1 MANTSYG
8 HYVLSVNDVKIT
20 HLAGSSQEDL
30 DAAQEM
36 TVTLVYRV
44 GKLYGDDVLK
54 AIMTRVTE
62 GEGTISAGSINSGAL
77 AIMLGITP
85 STSGTTP
92 NRITTLTITPN
103 MRLPYFK
110 IYGMGYD
117 DQTGAFQLL
126 CHKVKITGNTT
137 FTLQDGADEW
147 VTPGF
152 DFAIVNNGSNV
163 LVDIKLLETAAAV
176 PAT

>member
-1 MANTSYG
+1 MANTTYG

-20 HLAGSSQEDL
+20 NLAGSTQEDL

-36 TVTLVYRV
+36 TLALVYRV

-54 AIMTRVTE
+54 SILTRVTE
-62 GEGTISAGSINSGAL
+62 GEGTIGAGSISSGAL

-110 IYGMGYD
+110 VYGTGYD
-117 DQTGAFQLL
+117 DQTGSFQIL

-137 FTLQDGADEW
+137 FSLKDGADEW

-152 DFAIVNNGSNV
+152 DFAVVDNGSNV
-163 LVDIKLLETAAAV
+163 LVDLKLLETSAAL
-176 PAT
+176 PTS

>member
-1 MANTSYG
+1 
-8 HYVLSVNDVKIT
+8 LSVNDVKVT
-20 HLAGSSQEDL
+20 NAAGSTQEDL
-30 DAAQEM
+30 DAAQQME
-36 TVTLVYRV
+36 VALSYRV

-62 GEGTISAGSINSGAL
+62 GEGNVSAGSISSGAL
-77 AIMLGITP
+77 GIMLGVTP

-92 NRITTLTITPN
+92 NRVTTITITPN

-110 IYGMGYD
+110 IYGQGYD
-117 DQTGAFQLL
+117 DQTGSFQLL

-137 FTLQDGADEW
+137 FTLQDGADNW

-152 DFAIVNNGSNV
+152 DFAIVDNGSNV
-163 LVDIKLLETAAAV
+163 LVDIKLLETAAAL
-176 PAT
+176 PTS